1 VLQDE
6 LGVPREDPTKANP
19 LEIALSEAIS
29 IAVERDANKLM
40 KHIMT
45 FQSLPFGEAA
55 FAKP

>member
-1 VLQDE
+1 M
-6 LGVPREDPTKANP
+6 PREDPTKANP

-29 IAVERDANKLM
+29 IAAERDANKLM